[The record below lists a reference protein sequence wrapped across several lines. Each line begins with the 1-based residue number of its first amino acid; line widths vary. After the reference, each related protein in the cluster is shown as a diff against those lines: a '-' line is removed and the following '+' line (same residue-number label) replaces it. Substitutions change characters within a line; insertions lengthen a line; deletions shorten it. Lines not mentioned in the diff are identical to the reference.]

1 MPSPA
6 EPLMNAV
13 QIDAWGGPEQLIQR
27 RVPRPVPGP
36 GQVLVRVRAA
46 ALNAVDRRVRQGYMD
61 GQLSLPYT
69 GGSDFSGVVEAAGDG
84 ADLPPG
90 TAVFG
95 ALWPTSG
102 AYAEYTVFD
111 AADLARKPEG
121 LGFDEAAA
129 LPVAG
134 ITARVA
140 VLDDGRVRQGQRVL
154 VQGAAGG
161 VGHLGVQL
169 AKMQGAHVIATASP
183 ANYDFVRALGAD
195 EVIDYHEPGWAARL
209 DGLDLVIDGVSAA
222 SLSALYPAI
231 RPGGL
236 AISLF
241 DPPVPPP
248 GGFEARLVG
257 TLAVARQ
264 PLRAPLEALA
274 RLVTEGTLR
283 VEVTAAYRLS
293 EIAAA
298 QETSVRGKAVVRP

>member
-27 RVPRPVPGP
+27 RLPRPVPGP
-36 GQVLVRVRAA
+36 GQVLVRVRSAS
-46 ALNAVDRRVRQGYMD
+46 LNAVDRRVRQGYMD
-61 GQLSLPYT
+61 GQLPLPYT
-69 GGSDFSGVVEAAGDG
+69 GGSDFSGVVEATGDG

-111 AADLARKPEG
+111 AADLARKPEQ

-154 VQGAAGG
+154 IQGAAGG
-161 VGHLGVQL
+161 VGHLAVQL
-169 AKMQGAHVIATASP
+169 AKKQGAHVIATASR
-183 ANYDFVRALGAD
+183 ANHDFVRTLGAD
-195 EVIDYHEPGWAARL
+195 EVIDYREPGYTARL
-209 DGLDLVIDGVSAA
+209 GGLDLVIDGVSSAN
-222 SLSALYPAI
+222 LSALYPAI

-241 DPPVPPP
+241 DPPTPPP
-248 GGFEARLVG
+248 DGIEARLVG
-257 TLAVARQ
+257 TIAIAQQ
-264 PLRAPLEALA
+264 PLRAPLEALS
-274 RLVTEGTLR
+274 RLVTEGTLH
-283 VEVTAAYRLS
+283 VAVTASYPLGK
-293 EIAAA
+293 IAIA
-298 QETSVRGKAVVRP
+298 QESGVRGKAVVRP